1 MKKILMILIVTVMAG
16 NVFAATA
23 GGSGGGDDPDKGR
36 DDKRRVCNPQPLIKR
51 SNAVV
56 PENPDPA
63 TQETVLL
70 GGSQATESESPA
82 MEETGTAETVED

>member
-1 MKKILMILIVTVMAG
+1 MKKILMTLIITVMAG
-16 NVFAATA
+16 NVFAAAA
-23 GGSGGGDDPDKGR
+23 GGSGGDDRDKGR
-36 DDKRRVCNPQPLIKR
+36 DGKRRVCNPQPLLKR

-70 GGSQATESESPA
+70 GGSQATEPESPA
-82 MEETGTAETVED
+82 IEESGTAETE